1 MSTSRLFVKYFGLL
15 CVMQLSAFLVGCDGN
30 TYEGPGL
37 LPDAEGNSP
46 GGSTPPPDGAVPKS
60 EILVTASVEEG
71 FNPLNVT
78 FNVSSPSGAIERVEW
93 SIGNDT
99 VETTGNASIP
109 YTFVNPG
116 RKTVSVTAFTDD
128 QFSED
133 YQFKL
138 TINVLPNVNLVVS
151 SFAIDAEVTPG
162 SLETI
167 SAIIQNTG
175 TDMFTDDEAQ
185 EGISHIDVG
194 YYLSTDDIITVDD
207 IYIGDTSIVIGEFF
221 TCSDLPFGFQSLAPG
236 ENYQYDHQ
244 LAIKGN
250 VPAGTYFA
258 GAIVDYIDEFHWYT
272 FPRAT
277 NTLEFSFPSYTVVPE
292 TNEDDNAEEDNA
304 RLLTAHQVAVT
315 APACVD
321 DSFEPDDSSATAT
334 PITVGETQAH
344 NFCFDNSDWLQFDA
358 SQGSVY
364 KITTFLLDAEA
375 DTQLILYDT
384 DGNSILLFH
393 DNVDHKP
400 DAAFFSCPDG
410 DNKFT
415 VDLECGTPINATS
428 EIVWE
433 TEVTGTYFIKVR
445 TTACD
450 EDKDLHCSGSPDGV
464 GLDTGYSVTL
474 Q

>member
-1 MSTSRLFVKYFGLL
+1 MSNNYLHLNFISFL
-15 CVMQLSAFLVGCDGN
+15 CVMQLTVLLVGCDGN
-30 TYEGPGL
+30 AYVGPGL
-37 LPDAEGNSP
+37 LPDSGVN
-46 GGSTPPPDGAVPKS
+46 PPPDGGVPKS
-60 EILVTASVEEG
+60 EIIVTASVEEG
-71 FNPLNVT
+71 FNPLTVT
-78 FNVSSPSGAIERVEW
+78 FDVRSPSGAIDRVEW
-93 SIGNDT
+93 SIGDDK
-99 VETTGNASIP
+99 VETTGNASVP
-109 YTFVNPG
+109 YIYVNPG
-116 RKTVSVTAFTDD
+116 KKSVGVTAFATDPL
-128 QFSED
+128 SED
-133 YQFKL
+133 YEFEL

-151 SFAIDAEVTPG
+151 SFAIDTEVTPG

-167 SAIIQNTG
+167 SAIIQNIG
-175 TDMFTDDEAQ
+175 TDMFTQDGADR
-185 EGISHIDVG
+185 HIDVG
-194 YYLSTDDIITVDD
+194 YYLSADDNITVDD
-207 IYIGDTSIVIGEFF
+207 IYIGDTSIFIGEFF
-221 TCSDLPFGFQSLAPG
+221 TGSDLPFGFQSLAPG

-292 TNEDDNAEEDNA
+292 INEDDNA

-358 SQGSVY
+358 VQGNVY

-393 DNVDHKP
+393 DNIDHKR
-400 DAAFFSCPDG
+400 DAAFFSCPVG
-410 DNKFT
+410 DNEFT

-433 TEVTGTYFIKVR
+433 TQATGTYFIKVR

-464 GLDTGYSVTL
+464 GSDTGYSVTL